1 MTQLE
6 IFFFMLG
13 INKENLNIESWNP
26 LGETIKPNIQV
37 VIKPN
42 LVRHDNVNNFGM
54 IQVVI
59 YGLIISVTL
68 DYVNI

>member
-6 IFFFMLG
+6 IFFMLG
-13 INKENLNIESWNP
+13 INKENLNMESWNS

-42 LVRHDNVNNFGM
+42 LVKHDNVNNFGM
-54 IQVVI
+54 DQVVI

>member
-6 IFFFMLG
+6 NFFMLG
-13 INKENLNIESWNP
+13 INKENLNMELWNS

-42 LVRHDNVNNFGM
+42 LVKHDNVNNFGM
-54 IQVVI
+54 DQVVI
-59 YGLIISVTL
+59 YGMIISVTF